1 MIQEC
6 VPLEVAAAWQT
17 AMNENIEDISVM
29 FLILVFMLVVIIV
42 FK

>member
-1 MIQEC
+1 MMQEC

-17 AMNENIEDISVM
+17 AMNANIEDISVM
-29 FLILVFMLVVIIV
+29 FLILFFMLVAIII